1 MKILVGSNRIGP
13 AAVFL
18 PDGSHAEAPASENL
32 IAPLLAQAAARGSQA
47 TFEEHAKRL
56 AEGPPYAGHWHLLD
70 VPDGI
75 SAPQALHY
83 ARYRVAADLFT
94 DKG

>member
-1 MKILVGSNRIGP
+1 VKVLVGSGRLGP
-13 AAVFL
+13 MAVFL
-18 PDGSHAEAPASENL
+18 PDGSHAEVPAHENL
-32 IAPLLAQAAARGSQA
+32 IRPLVAQAQARGTGA

-56 AEGPPYAGHWHLLD
+56 ADGQGYAGHWSVLD

-83 ARYRVAADLFT
+83 ARYRSAKEILT

>member
-1 MKILVGSNRIGP
+1 MKWSVL
-13 AAVFL
+13 
-18 PDGSHAEAPASENL
+18 E
-32 IAPLLAQAAARGSQA
+32 
-47 TFEEHAKRL
+47 
-56 AEGPPYAGHWHLLD
+56 

-83 ARYRVAADLFT
+83 ARYRIASDLFS

>member
-18 PDGSHAEAPASENL
+18 PDGSHAAAPASEAL
-32 IAPLLAQAAARGSQA
+32 IAPLLAQAAARGSKA
-47 TFEEHAKRL
+47 TFEEHAKL
-56 AEGPPYAGHWHLLD
+56 LSGGPPYAGHWSVLE

-83 ARYRVAADLFT
+83 ARYRIAADLLH
-94 DKG
+94 